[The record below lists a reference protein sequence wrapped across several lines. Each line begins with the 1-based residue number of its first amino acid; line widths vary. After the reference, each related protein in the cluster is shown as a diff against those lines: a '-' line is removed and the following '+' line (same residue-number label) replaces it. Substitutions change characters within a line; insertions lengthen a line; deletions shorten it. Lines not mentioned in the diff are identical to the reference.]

1 MATLQKIR
9 KQSILLLIVV
19 GLAMFAFIIGDFL
32 TSGSSLFQQS
42 QENIVHINGD
52 KLNYREYE
60 ARIQEME
67 DVYKLQTGQSSLSEE
82 IVNQIRES
90 VYETIVR
97 ERLLD
102 EQASAL
108 GVTVTDKELF
118 DMVNGENPHYIV
130 QQMPFF
136 QNPETGQFDR
146 AQMMN
151 FLRTIQL
158 DDLSMYSADAQA
170 QIQQMKNYW
179 LFWENNLKYARLDEK
194 INNLLDKS
202 VASNTIEAQ
211 AAFDAR
217 QRSVDFAYAFK
228 PYSSLPDSAFKV
240 SKAEAKKLYEEKI
253 EQFRQ
258 EPYRAAR
265 YVVVDVLP
273 TQDDNDAVKAQI
285 DRLAENFATTADYEA
300 LVNAHSEIP
309 FENCYIANTA
319 YAGVVRDFAETSA
332 VGAVQ
337 GPLFDN
343 NVWMMLRKIDEV
355 TLPDSVK
362 VSQIFI
368 RNTGEEG
375 EHLRD
380 SLMNELVRHRADFE
394 QLARDYSEDQTA
406 ANGGDMG
413 WFREMDALRGM
424 GADFVNACFSAKK
437 NQYYSVK
444 SNFGL
449 HIIKVTDTTKPVKK
463 SKLAQLAMSVTPTS
477 KTFSVEYNK
486 LNQLVA
492 KNQNL
497 DDFVKAAQEAGYF
510 VQSAP
515 NIRQSDNAIGNV
527 SSMRQAVRFVYN
539 NKVGAVSTVFENSN
553 NQYVVVAV
561 SEINDGEYRSFESVQ
576 DQLVREI
583 VNQKKAAAILKDFK
597 SAETLAQVA
606 AQNGMRTD
614 TARLVTF
621 STRRMV
627 GIGDEPALLSA
638 VTAAP
643 LNELSAPLQCKNGIY
658 VYEVLSQVNA
668 ENDFNATDEQNA
680 LDADKSYRIMYQA
693 YSAVRDQADIKDSRI
708 RFY

>member
-60 ARIQEME
+60 TRIQEME
-67 DVYKLQTGQSSLSEE
+67 DVYKMQTGQTTLSEE

-102 EQASAL
+102 EQAAAL

-158 DDLSMYSADAQA
+158 DDLSMYSADAQV

-179 LFWENNLKYARLDEK
+179 LFWENNLRYARLDEK
-194 INNLLDKS
+194 INNLLDKAVS
-202 VASNTIEAQ
+202 SNQIEAQ
-211 AAFDAR
+211 ASFDAR

-228 PYSSLPDSAFKV
+228 SYASVPDSAFKV
-240 SKAEAKKLYEEKI
+240 SKAEAKKLYDDKI

-273 TQDDNDAVKAQI
+273 TQDDNDAVKKEI
-285 DRLAENFATTADYEA
+285 DRLAENFAATADYEA

-319 YAGVVRDFAETSA
+319 YAGVVRDFAETAA
-332 VGAVQ
+332 VGAVE
-337 GPLFDN
+337 GPIFDN
-343 NVWMMLRKIDEV
+343 NIWMMLRKIDEV
-355 TLPDSVK
+355 TKPDSVK
-362 VSQIFI
+362 VSQIYI

-375 EHLRD
+375 ERRID
-380 SLMNELVRHRADFE
+380 SLMNELVRRRADFE
-394 QLARDYSEDQTA
+394 ELAKNFSEDQTA
-406 ANGGDMG
+406 VNGGDMG
-413 WFREMDALRGM
+413 WFREMDAYRGM
-424 GADFVNACFSAKK
+424 GAEFVNTCFNAKK
-437 NQYYSVK
+437 GQYYSVK
-444 SNFGL
+444 SNYGL
-449 HIIKVTDTTKPVKK
+449 HIIKVTDMSKPVKK
-463 SKLAQLAMSVTPTS
+463 TKLAQLAMSVTPTS
-477 KTFSVEYNK
+477 RTFSTEYNK

-492 KNQNL
+492 KNQTL
-497 DDFVKAAQEAGYF
+497 EAFVKAAQEAGYF

-515 NIRQSDNAIGNV
+515 NIRQSDNVIGNV
-527 SSMRQAVRFVYN
+527 PSMRQAVRFVYN
-539 NKVGAVSTVFENSN
+539 NKVGAVSSIFENSN

-583 VNQKKAAAILKDFK
+583 VNQKKAAAILKDFQPAATL
-597 SAETLAQVA
+597 AETAS
-606 AQNGMRTD
+606 QNAMRAD
-614 TARLVTF
+614 TARLVSF

-638 VTAAP
+638 VMTAP
-643 LNELSAPLQCKNGIY
+643 QGEVSAPLAGKNGVY
-658 VYEVLSQVNA
+658 VFEVLSEVNA
-668 ENDFNATDEQNA
+668 ENEFNVTDEKYA
-680 LDADKSYRIMYQA
+680 LDADKSYRLMYQA
-693 YSAVRDQADIKDSRI
+693 YQAVRDEADIKDSRI